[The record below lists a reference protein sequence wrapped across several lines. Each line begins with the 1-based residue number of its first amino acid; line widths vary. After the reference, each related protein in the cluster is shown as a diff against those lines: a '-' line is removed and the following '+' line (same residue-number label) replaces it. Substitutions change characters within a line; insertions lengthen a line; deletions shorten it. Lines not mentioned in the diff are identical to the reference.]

1 MTSTAWPRL
10 FTNHI
15 GINTFNLDSYNL
27 SLIDKKHSMMQPSS
41 TTTEET
47 KIRSK

>member
-27 SLIDKKHSMMQPSS
+27 SLIGKKTHYDA
-41 TTTEET
+41 TIIDNNRRN
-47 KIRSK
+47 KN